1 MVDYSK
7 YVTPAIAERRKQIAE
22 IKQPHKQVQLW
33 RGELGNK
40 KLIKAFNT
48 LFTDNY
54 ELTEEGHRIFNKFK
68 SLGKLNVSG
77 DTTYFVLG
85 KDQRQLYQFLIY
97 YIWVNQKFQ
106 EFVFTKEHNK
116 KPSEEDVF
124 RLMPI
129 ITFASTFV
137 DKEINGDGLG
147 DPWGDGKSR
156 IFAIYL
162 PDAPLLGKQMELYAS
177 KIREYAAIK
186 NRVGEHII
194 ILAEKESPEFTL
206 GGLPV
211 IDLFSNKVR
220 AGSPIDTGA
229 RIIRD
234 TNTRATSSSYNNSFS
249 NGDDDDGL

>member
-7 YVTPAIAERRKQIAE
+7 YVTPAIVERRKQLAE
-22 IKQPHKQVQLW
+22 IKQPHTQVQLW
-33 RGELGNK
+33 RSELGDK
-40 KLIKAFNT
+40 KLVKAFNT
-48 LFTDNY
+48 LFTDKY
-54 ELTEEGHRIFNKFK
+54 ELTEEGHKIFNKFK
-68 SLGKLNVSG
+68 NLGKLNVSG
-77 DTTYFVLG
+77 DITYYVLG

-106 EFVFTKEHNK
+106 EFVFEKKNNK
-116 KPSEEDVF
+116 KPSTEDVF

-137 DKEINGDGLG
+137 DVEINGDGLG

-156 IFAIYL
+156 IFVIYV

-194 ILAEKESPEFTL
+194 ILAEKEAPEFTL

-211 IDLFSNKVR
+211 VDLISNKVR
-220 AGSPIDTGA
+220 AGRANSTGTT
-229 RIIRD
+229 IVS
-234 TNTRATSSSYNNSFS
+234 TS
-249 NGDDDDGL
+249 GDDDTYTDRAGGRASNGEII